1 MEEGMSA
8 HWTDRVSLVTSQVL
22 CAILWVVL
30 KLKNH
35 PEKNKKKKTTT
46 LEHELSQSYLL
57 QVKYNRGVCMCF
69 AIMLLK

>member
-1 MEEGMSA
+1 MEEGMST

-22 CAILWVVL
+22 CVILWVVL

-35 PEKNKKKKTTT
+35 PGGKKKQQKKP

-57 QVKYNRGVCMCF
+57 QIKYNRSVCMCF